1 MRIRLRFDQ
10 QLEELR
16 GDVLK
21 MSRMVE
27 HELQVA
33 MDALENL
40 DTEQARVVFA
50 LDNEVNLARFEIEEK
65 CFGLIVTQQPAARDL
80 RSIVTVM
87 NMIIDLE
94 RMGDQAKGIAKVVPH
109 MVQSPDIPRPAEL
122 HQMGVQVGRM
132 LNQTMTAYAHDNVD
146 LALAV
151 AKQDDEVDALY
162 AHVFSQ
168 IMAHMANAK
177 TPDKIEASYEALRA
191 ARELERFGDLATNLA
206 ERVIYMVTGRFQEI
220 NTDRH
225 SAAT

>member
-40 DTEQARVVFA
+40 DTEQARVVFD

-94 RMGDQAKGIAKVVPH
+94 RMGDQTKGIAKVVLH

-122 HQMGVQVGRM
+122 SQMGIKVGRM
-132 LNQTMTAYAHDNVD
+132 LNQTMTAYAHDNID
-146 LALAV
+146 LASAV
-151 AKQDDEVDALY
+151 ARQDDEVDALY
-162 AHVFSQ
+162 ARIFGQ
-168 IMAHMANAK
+168 IMAHMADAK
-177 TPDKIEASYEALRA
+177 TPDKIEATYEALRA

-220 NTDRH
+220 NVDRNE
-225 SAAT
+225 AAG

>member
-1 MRIRLRFDQ
+1 MGIRQRFEQ

-16 GDVLK
+16 TDVLK
-21 MSRMVE
+21 MGSMVE
-27 HELQVA
+27 QELYVA

-40 DTEQARVVFA
+40 NTARAREVFA
-50 LDNEVNLARFEIEEK
+50 LDNAVNLTRFEIEEK

-122 HQMGVQVGRM
+122 HMMGVKVGRM
-132 LNQTMTAYAHDNVD
+132 LNQTMTAYAHDNID
-146 LALAV
+146 LASAV
-151 AKQDDEVDALY
+151 ARQDDEVDTLY
-162 AHVFSQ
+162 AHIFGQ
-168 IMAHMANAK
+168 IMAHMADAK
-177 TPDKIEASYEALRA
+177 TPDKIEATYEALRA

-206 ERVIYMVTGRFQEI
+206 ERVIYMVTGRFEEI
-220 NTDRH
+220 NIDRND
-225 SAAT
+225 AVG